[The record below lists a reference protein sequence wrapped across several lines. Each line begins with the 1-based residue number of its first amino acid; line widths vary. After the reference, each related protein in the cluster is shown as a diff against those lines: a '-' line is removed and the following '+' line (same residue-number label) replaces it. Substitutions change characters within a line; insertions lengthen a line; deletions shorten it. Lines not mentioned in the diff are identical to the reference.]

1 LLTLHALL
9 LAVPQVLHAAG
20 QAVAHQ
26 LQLPEAEQA
35 GTPEWLA
42 GVGARAR
49 EAVHRTAVHRT
60 EDSAGREAWE
70 PVGDD
75 AGELTLEPADLRP

>member
-26 LQLPEAEQA
+26 LQLLEAEQA
-35 GTPEWLA
+35 GSPEGLAGGSGRASEAVRRTEA
-42 GVGARAR
+42 GVGRQ
-49 EAVHRTAVHRT
+49 
-60 EDSAGREAWE
+60 AWD

-75 AGELTLEPADLRP
+75 ARELTLEAADLRP

>member
-1 LLTLHALL
+1 LLTLDVVL
-9 LAVPQVLHAAG
+9 LAAPQVLHAAG

-35 GTPEWLA
+35 GTPEGLA
-42 GVGARAR
+42 GVGARAG
-49 EAVHRTAVHRT
+49 EAVHRTEAG
-60 EDSAGREAWE
+60 AGREAWE

-75 AGELTLEPADLRP
+75 ARELTLEPADLRP

>member
-9 LAVPQVLHAAG
+9 LAVPQVLHEPG

-35 GTPEWLA
+35 GTPEGLA
-42 GVGARAR
+42 GVGARAG
-49 EAVHRTAVHRT
+49 EAVHRTEAG
-60 EDSAGREAWE
+60 AGREAWE

-75 AGELTLEPADLRP
+75 ARELTLEPADLRP